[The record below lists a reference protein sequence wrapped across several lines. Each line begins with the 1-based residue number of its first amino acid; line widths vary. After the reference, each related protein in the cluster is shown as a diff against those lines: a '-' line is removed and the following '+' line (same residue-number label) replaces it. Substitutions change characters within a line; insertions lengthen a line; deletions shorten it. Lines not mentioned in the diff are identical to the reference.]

1 MHKKTKTFYNL
12 EFRTERI
19 VERER
24 KRNNARP
31 SDRGQA
37 RPGEGR
43 GPLALAER
51 LVGTAVFYCDTS
63 IAPNALYGN
72 SNCPVSAVAP
82 RTSFCLYFFLLIWR
96 RQTANPASG
105 TQKQRERERERGV
118 KQVWDSHFKGK
129 TYTYK
134 RQCEGGSQSQG
145 TKKLAR
151 KWQGTREEEDNDALL
166 LLLALARS

>member
-1 MHKKTKTFYNL
+1 MFLFSRYIIFIIYLAKVMHKKTKTFYNL

-51 LVGTAVFYCDTS
+51 LVGTAVFYCH
-63 IAPNALYGN
+63 INL
-72 SNCPVSAVAP
+72 
-82 RTSFCLYFFLLIWR
+82 
-96 RQTANPASG
+96 
-105 TQKQRERERERGV
+105 
-118 KQVWDSHFKGK
+118 
-129 TYTYK
+129 
-134 RQCEGGSQSQG
+134 
-145 TKKLAR
+145 
-151 KWQGTREEEDNDALL
+151 
-166 LLLALARS
+166 